1 MAKVMEDRRKL
12 GAFYYRFP
20 TGESGADG
28 NSIFDDKLVCE
39 RVATFIDSLHRNFK
53 EKKKA
58 KNAILV
64 THGLTCRLFLM
75 KWFHWDVDVF
85 HNLYNFD
92 SFFFSN

>member
-1 MAKVMEDRRKL
+1 MTDRRTL
-12 GAFYYRFP
+12 GSFYYRFP
-20 TGESGADG
+20 TGESGAD
-28 NSIFDDKLVCE
+28 VCE
-39 RVATFIDSLHRNFK
+39 RVATFIDSLHRNFQ

-58 KNAILV
+58 RNVILV

-92 SFFFSN
+92 SKLRKNFFFLI